1 MAAYVMRRFGA
12 RVVDGFVVALPAV
25 VAAWVALP
33 FLETLLARR
42 VRRLAM
48 HELGEIRASGWDG
61 RVARESLGDS
71 VSVIGETIGM
81 FVVGLM
87 MCAFALWLLYDW
99 FAHALF
105 GRTLGKA
112 VLGLRVERFD
122 GGRPGVVCGLI
133 RSGVI
138 NGVPLMVMVVAWM
151 YTLAGRTDYP
161 TAVSVAQW
169 VVFGG
174 LFLVLLPAHR
184 TLHDWVSFT
193 RVYATR

>member
-1 MAAYVMRRFGA
+1 MAAHVMRRFGA
-12 RVVDGFVVALPAV
+12 RVVDGVVVALPAV
-25 VAAWVALP
+25 AVAWVALP

-42 VRRLAM
+42 VRKLAM
-48 HELGEIRASGWDG
+48 REVGEIRASGWDG
-61 RVARESLGDS
+61 QVAKESLGDS

-81 FVVGLM
+81 FAAGLM
-87 MCAFALWLLYDW
+87 VCGLALWLLYDW

-122 GGRPGVVCGLI
+122 GSRPGVLCGLI
-133 RSGVI
+133 RSGLI
-138 NGVPLMVMVVAWM
+138 NGVPLMVMVVGWTYA
-151 YTLAGRTDYP
+151 LAGRTDYP
-161 TAVSVAQW
+161 AIVSVAQW